1 MIKISVFKFLFSC
14 FITVLCVLFVSCD
27 TYKPTNDKIFGIPEK
42 NNEISAASL
51 QALSD
56 AVEKNE
62 KDAQSQYKLAKKY
75 QQLQKNTLALTH
87 IDKAIEEN
95 PLNSAYF
102 VLKTKILIN
111 LLKYEDA
118 FLSIE
123 KAFNLGESGFEAY
136 NLATYLYINKKE
148 YTKADE
154 YITKAQNIAPKEP
167 ETYYLT
173 GKMSVERY
181 DTARAY
187 QNLFKTL
194 DIKPNFTEVYKELAQ
209 LSNNYKLY
217 NQTIRYANLGIAQRP
232 KYDSLFLLKGVAFSN
247 AEMVDS
253 AKSNYEKTYALVPS
267 RYFASYQ
274 LGIINFKQY
283 YYTKAKNYFLSAQEY
298 SQRREQ
304 GREQGLSRIH
314 FYLGVCYQAEAKEEI
329 ALEEFKKAIAQDATD
344 LVARQYYY
352 ALNQKIEQE
361 KYYKLL
367 QKQQEDF
374 YRQQDSLN
382 KLRTTN

>member
-1 MIKISVFKFLFSC
+1 MIKTLFSNFLFIC
-14 FITVLCVLFVSCD
+14 FICIFCASCD

-42 NNEISAASL
+42 NNEISEASL
-51 QALSD
+51 LALSD
-56 AVEKNE
+56 AVENNE

-75 QQLQKNTLALTH
+75 QQLQRNTLALTH
-87 IDKAIEEN
+87 IDKALAEN

-111 LLKYEDA
+111 LLKYDNA
-118 FLSIE
+118 FLSLE
-123 KAFNLGESGFEAY
+123 KAFSLGESSFEAY
-136 NLATYLYINKKE
+136 NLMSHLYINKKE
-148 YTKADE
+148 YVKAEE
-154 YITKAQNIAPKEP
+154 YLQKAQNITSKEAT
-167 ETYYLT
+167 TYYLA
-173 GKMSVERY
+173 GKIAVERY

-194 DIKPNFTEVYKELAQ
+194 QIKPDFTEAYKELAT

-217 NQTIRYANLGIAQRP
+217 NQTISYANLGIAQRP
-232 KYDSLFLLKGVAFSN
+232 KYDSLFLLKGIAFSN

-253 AKSNYEKTYALVPS
+253 AKRNYESAYTLAPS

-274 LGIINFKQY
+274 LGIINFKQF

-298 SQRREQ
+298 NQD
-304 GREQGLSRIH
+304 LARIH
-314 FYLGVCYQAEAKEEI
+314 FYLGVCYQSEEKEEK
-329 ALEEFKKAIAQDATD
+329 ALEEFKKAIAQDAQD

-352 ALNQKIEQE
+352 ALNQKIEQD
-361 KYYKLL
+361 KYYKAL
-367 QKQQEDF
+367 QKQQQDF

-382 KLRTTN
+382 KLPK

>member
-1 MIKISVFKFLFSC
+1 MIKISVFKFLLSC
-14 FITVLCVLFVSCD
+14 FATILCFFCISCD

-42 NNEISAASL
+42 NNEISEASL
-51 QALSD
+51 LALSD
-56 AVEKNE
+56 AVEKNA

-75 QQLQKNTLALTH
+75 QQLQKHSLALIH
-87 IDKAIEEN
+87 IDKALEEN
-95 PLNSAYF
+95 PLNSTYF

-111 LLKYEDA
+111 LLKYDDA
-118 FLSIE
+118 FLTIE
-123 KAFNLGESGFEAY
+123 KAFTLGESGFEAY
-136 NLATYLYINKKE
+136 NLVAYLYINKKE
-148 YTKADE
+148 YIKAEE
-154 YITKAQNIAPKEP
+154 YIQKAQNISSKEA

-173 GKMSVERY
+173 GKMAVERY

-194 DIKPNFTEVYKELAQ
+194 QIKPNFTEVYKELAQ

-217 NQTIRYANLGIAQRP
+217 NETIKYANLGIAQRP
-232 KYDSLFLLKGVAFSN
+232 KYDSLFLLKGIAFSN
-247 AEMVDS
+247 AEMIDS
-253 AKSNYEKTYALVPS
+253 AKRNYEKAYALVPS

-298 SQRREQ
+298 QS
-304 GREQGLSRIH
+304 GLTKIH
-314 FYLGVCYQAEAKEEI
+314 FYLGVCYQAEAKEEL

-352 ALNQKIEQE
+352 MLNQKIEQE

-382 KLRTTN
+382 KVK

>member
-1 MIKISVFKFLFSC
+1 MIKISVFKFLLSC
-14 FITVLCVLFVSCD
+14 FVTILCFLCISCD
-27 TYKPTNDKIFGIPEK
+27 TYKPTNDKIFGIPDK
-42 NNEISAASL
+42 NNEISEASL
-51 QALSD
+51 LALSD

-87 IDKAIEEN
+87 IDKALQEN
-95 PLNSAYF
+95 PLNSTYF

-111 LLKYEDA
+111 LLKYDDA
-118 FLSIE
+118 FLNIE
-123 KAFNLGESGFEAY
+123 KAFTLGESGFEAY
-136 NLATYLYINKKE
+136 NLAAYLYINKKE
-148 YTKADE
+148 YIKAEE
-154 YITKAQNIAPKEP
+154 YLQKAQNITSKEA

-173 GKMSVERY
+173 GKMAVERY

-194 DIKPNFTEVYKELAQ
+194 QIKPTFTEVYKELAQ

-217 NQTIRYANLGIAQRP
+217 NETIKYANLGIAQRP
-232 KYDSLFLLKGVAFSN
+232 KYDSLFLLKGIAFSN

-253 AKSNYEKTYALVPS
+253 AKRNYEKAYALVPS

-274 LGIINFKQY
+274 LGIINFKQH

-298 SQRREQ
+298 KQD
-304 GREQGLSRIH
+304 LTKIH

-344 LVARQYYY
+344 LVAKQYYY
-352 ALNQKIEQE
+352 MLNQKIEQE

-382 KLRTTN
+382 KLRIIAPSPKGE